1 MSCVVRFACDKTTTN
16 IRVDA
21 AVNHYLLEAPLAVY
35 KQKKDHTTN
44 SHNGIRKF
52 AERECGQL
60 RLTGNAVRGIRVATG
75 RATAEVVRED
85 VEIATWIAEEP
96 CIRTHVRA
104 RAWICL
110 GSVPS
115 QAHPAARVSPRRRRQ
130 TLRTPAILGR
140 FGKQVVNPP

>member
-1 MSCVVRFACDKTTTN
+1 MRFACGKTTTN

-35 KQKKDHTTN
+35 QKKKDHTTN

-75 RATAEVVRED
+75 RATAEVVRDD

-104 RAWICL
+104 REWIAGHC
-110 GSVPS
+110 
-115 QAHPAARVSPRRRRQ
+115 QAQSAARVSPRRRRQ
-130 TLRTPAILGR
+130 TLRIPAILGQ
-140 FGKQVVNPP
+140 FGKHVVNPP